1 MLAGDGGAAGRR
13 GAGEELRDVVVVEVD
28 EDPAQREREEVRP
41 QEAVG
46 VHDGAPRR
54 AETHRDAARP
64 RGGRRRRMS
73 ASTSSGS
80 TATVPAFSSVA
91 VSPWSRRS
99 IASLAR
105 GRTNSGG
112 TEYAVT
118 QHW

>member
-54 AETHRDAARP
+54 AETHRDAAGGGGGCP
-64 RGGRRRRMS
+64 RARRRAAPPPCPR
-73 ASTSSGS
+73 
-80 TATVPAFSSVA
+80 
-91 VSPWSRRS
+91 SPQLPSLPGRGDPSPLLLGIRRNKRHFTF
-99 IASLAR
+99 ILIR
-105 GRTNSGG
+105 NI
-112 TEYAVT
+112 E
-118 QHW
+118 